1 MMEGVVNANFEAT
14 ITVVAG
20 KDKNLKSTK
29 AVIDTG
35 FSGFLSLPIAIITE
49 LDLQWKY
56 SDWATLGDG
65 NKAFFDIYEAQ
76 IIWNGQRKNIE
87 INASETDP
95 LIGMSLL
102 RGYRLQIDTTQGG
115 LVIISEL

>member
-35 FSGFLSLPIAIITE
+35 FSGFLSLPIAIITA
-49 LDLQWKY
+49 LDL
-56 SDWATLGDG
+56 
-65 NKAFFDIYEAQ
+65 
-76 IIWNGQRKNIE
+76 
-87 INASETDP
+87 
-95 LIGMSLL
+95 
-102 RGYRLQIDTTQGG
+102 
-115 LVIISEL
+115 

>member
-20 KDKNLKSTK
+20 KGKNLKSTK

-65 NKAFFDIYEAQ
+65 NKAFFDIYQKAAVKSYAFRP
-76 IIWNGQRKNIE
+76 G
-87 INASETDP
+87 
-95 LIGMSLL
+95 
-102 RGYRLQIDTTQGG
+102 
-115 LVIISEL
+115 ISGDGISDSSRAT

>member
-1 MMEGVVNANFEAT
+1 MMQGFVNANFEA
-14 ITVVAG
+14 IIIVVAG

-35 FSGFLSLPIAIITE
+35 FLGFLSLPTAVTTE

-56 SDWATLGDG
+56 SDWAKLGDG

-76 IIWNGQRKNIE
+76 IIWDGKRRDIE
-87 INASETDP
+87 INASETYP

-102 RGYRLQIDTTQGG
+102 RGYRLQIDTTEGG